1 MTGRHADP
9 QRLHRCRPGRGADD
23 AGDPDGGSASLEFAL
38 LVPVVVVLLL
48 LVVAFGRIAHGRQLV
63 EAAAAAAARS
73 ASLAATPADAAARAQ
88 RSAGAALVDAGVSC
102 TAVTADVDTSEFRAG
117 GQVTVTVSC
126 TADLSGLAMAGVP
139 GRLTLTGRAG
149 SPLETYRQ
157 YGGSIGAGTTP

>member
-9 QRLHRCRPGRGADD
+9 QRRHRCRPGRGADD
-23 AGDPDGGSASLEFAL
+23 AGDPDGGSASLA
-38 LVPVVVVLLL
+38 
-48 LVVAFGRIAHGRQLV
+48 G
-63 EAAAAAAARS
+63 
-73 ASLAATPADAAARAQ
+73 TPADAAARAQ

-102 TAVTADVDTSEFRAG
+102 TEVTADVDTSGFRAG